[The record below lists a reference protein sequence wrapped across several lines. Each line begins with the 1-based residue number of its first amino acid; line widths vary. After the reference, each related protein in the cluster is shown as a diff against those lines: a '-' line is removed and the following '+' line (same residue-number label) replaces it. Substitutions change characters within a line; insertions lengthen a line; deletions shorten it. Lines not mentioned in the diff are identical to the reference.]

1 MTTTKKN
8 RSKNKKMKLY
18 KNIEGGAVGRLKIN
32 PTYLLD
38 RIKYT
43 YEHIFN
49 QPELFTDK
57 DMNNLMYPQ
66 GAPLFF
72 LKTSTY
78 GEDIAENEGYKDVVG
93 STIST
98 KGDNATL
105 ANVKIGDII
114 PFKYFSQ
121 FYANYISGDFTRA
134 IKASR
139 TQEMLGKANKILGRG
154 KYSGGK
160 SATDA
165 NYDEFF
171 EKTNLGA
178 RTTIL
183 MIKQFD
189 VFMDYINKVGS
200 EYKKGILKYLKQ
212 NMDKAFP
219 VGEDIDFN
227 EEFEGGYNAA
237 SARQIASEA
246 LAAAKAAVKDPRTSK
261 KKSHSYYGDI
271 PPIEKPDTSDN
282 YRMAEYKEYEA
293 EIRKV
298 NTRLYDSIRNQITDD
313 PENPS
318 LIIPSAFWFFGD
330 IIKVTGDLDIRTT
343 LPEALYTELLAVQ
356 HAFEKDVFNSRADSF
371 TEYLYQKIRQLTEQ
385 FAQENRF
392 LDDAYRAKYS
402 DVIDP
407 NAVQDTEI
415 LQKEYQRQK
424 DEDET
429 LHLVEKTFN
438 PASMDP
444 NTKIEMQ
451 TAKGI
456 KYVVINTNDIEAEG
470 SKSAYQVWLTIFVQ
484 SEEYPLF
491 IKSLDIRG
499 AEKDKLMKE
508 IEDRISGNIDL
519 EELGKTKTFYNA
531 EVFESEDPDS
541 VNYDLIKQLRE
552 QEDSF
557 NKVVA
562 DLKAPFE
569 IAQAEQK
576 KKNEEA
582 LNALKAKIGPTEAE
596 MYKELDKAM
605 STNKQNRI
613 ERKNED
619 VRVKL
624 AEETMEEEDSA
635 LASLKNFKDCSSGP
649 PRVIPPPRVFQD
661 VNIQDII
668 KKSGTQLLAGGKKR
682 MSIAQ
687 QVYLLNKRY
696 IGDYDGEGPNIKYNS
711 ARKEGG
717 ATDGVNRQTTNIDSR
732 LGIQNATT
740 NYIDY
745 AQLEKE
751 INDMDLAITILD
763 LADNVV
769 GMIPFVGD
777 ALSAGI
783 TIANMVMA
791 DEIKKKEREM
801 EEKRK
806 ENERLLESFYV
817 FKENMQNQMV
827 LTLSTQADP
836 KIYTK
841 MKQVAI
847 AAFIN
852 IDPNSAPTPRE
863 VKLYSRRLDDE
874 RNQVITTR
882 KAITDKMTE
891 NSTDILDVVG
901 NTLED
906 QDNEKSALIDEGFQ
920 ARKAI
925 VTEFVKKLKEYV
937 KTFIDE
943 QKELDKADI
952 EAEKQA
958 DEVTKI
964 VDKKQD
970 ELEDEAEDIAQLKGY
985 SPCKSNVKS
994 QEQMKEDALNQLKE
1008 QEKQKEEDIAQGKIK
1023 VEGLGKRYKKN
1034 SIANQ
1039 VYMLNARYI
1048 NSF

>member
-1 MTTTKKN
+1 MTTTRN
-8 RSKNKKMKLY
+8 RSKNKKMNLK
-18 KNIEGGAVGRLKIN
+18 KNIEGGVVGRLKIN

-49 QPELFTDK
+49 KPEVFTDN
-57 DMNNLMYPQ
+57 DMDGYMYIQ
-66 GAPLFF
+66 GTPLFF
-72 LKTSTY
+72 LKTSSF
-78 GEDIAENEGYKDVVG
+78 GKDIAESEGYKDVVG
-93 STIST
+93 STVST
-98 KGDNATL
+98 KGDNETL
-105 ANVKIGDII
+105 ASVKIGDII

-134 IKASR
+134 VKASR
-139 TQEMLGKANKILGRG
+139 TQEMLAESRRRLGLG
-154 KYSGGK
+154 KYSGGT

-165 NYDEFF
+165 NYDEFS
-171 EKTNLGA
+171 EKTNGEA
-178 RTTIL
+178 RATVL

-212 NMDKAFP
+212 NMDKTFP
-219 VGEDIDFN
+219 IGQDIDFN
-227 EEFEGGYNAA
+227 EEFESREVVMMPGTKYTP
-237 SARQIASEA
+237 
-246 LAAAKAAVKDPRTSK
+246 AVVKTVQDSK
-261 KKSHSYYGDI
+261 KNSNPFYGDI
-271 PPIEKPDTSDN
+271 APPAPGNTEESMN
-282 YRMAEYKEYEA
+282 LYKEN
-293 EIRKV
+293 IKKV
-298 NTRLYDSIRNQITDD
+298 NNRLYDSIRNQVTDD

-330 IIKVTGDLDIRTT
+330 IIKVSGDLDIRTT

-371 TEYLYQKIRQLTEQ
+371 TSYLQERIRQLTLQYNDESK
-385 FAQENRF
+385 FI
-392 LDDAYRAKYS
+392 DDAIRAKYY
-402 DVIDP
+402 DNTDP
-407 NAVQDTEI
+407 NAVEDTEI

-438 PASMDP
+438 PASIDP
-444 NTKIEMQ
+444 NTRIETQ
-451 TAKGI
+451 TSRGI
-456 KYVVINTNDIEAEG
+456 KYVAVNTNDIEAKG
-470 SKSAYQVWLTIFVQ
+470 SKSAYQVWLTLFVQ
-484 SEEYPLF
+484 SEEYPIF
-491 IKSLDIRG
+491 VKSINKNRSG
-499 AEKDKLMKE
+499 EDKLLQD
-508 IEDRISGNIDL
+508 IENKISGNIDL
-519 EELGKTKTFYNA
+519 DELAKTKTFYNA

-541 VNYDLIKQLRE
+541 VNYDLITQLKE
-552 QEDSF
+552 QEKSF
-557 NKVVA
+557 NKVVE
-562 DLKAPFE
+562 DLKAPFDV
-569 IAQAEQK
+569 AQAEQRR
-576 KKNEEA
+576 KNEEA
-582 LNALKAKIGPTEAE
+582 LNTLKAKIGPTEAD

-605 STNKQNRI
+605 GTNRQNRI

-624 AEETMEEEDSA
+624 DEKLMDEEDSA
-635 LASLKNFKDCSSGP
+635 LASLKNYKNCSSGP
-649 PRVIPPPRVFQD
+649 PRVVPPARIFQD

-668 KKSGTQLLAGGKKR
+668 KKSSNELLAGGKKR
-682 MSIAQ
+682 KSIAQ

-717 ATDGVNRQTTNIDSR
+717 ASDGVNTQTTNIDTR

-745 AQLEKE
+745 AQLQKE
-751 INDMDLAITILD
+751 IDDMDLAINVLD
-763 LADNVV
+763 MADNVV
-769 GMIPFVGD
+769 GMIPVVGD

-783 TIANMVMA
+783 TIANMIMA

-806 ENERLLESFYV
+806 ENERLLDSFYV

-836 KIYTK
+836 KIYAK
-841 MKQVAI
+841 MKQIAI
-847 AAFIN
+847 ASFMN
-852 IDPNSAPTPRE
+852 IDPNNPPTPRE
-863 VKLYSRRLDDE
+863 VKMYSRRLDDE
-874 RNQVITTR
+874 RNQVINTR
-882 KAITDKMTE
+882 KAITDQMTE

-906 QDNEKSALIDEGFQ
+906 QDNEKSALIDEGFK

-937 KTFIDE
+937 KKFIDE
-943 QKELDKADI
+943 QKELDKSDI

-958 DEVTKI
+958 DEVSNI
-964 VDKKQD
+964 VADKQAELD
-970 ELEDEAEDIAQLKGY
+970 EEAEDVAQLKGY
-985 SPCKSNVKS
+985 SGCKSNVKS
-994 QEQMKEDALNQLKE
+994 NDQMRDEALEELKA
-1008 QEKQKEEDIAQGKIK
+1008 QQAKQEEDIAQGKAP
-1023 VEGLGKRYKKN
+1023 VQGMGKRYKKN

-1039 VYMLNARYI
+1039 VYLLNMRYI

>member
-18 KNIEGGAVGRLKIN
+18 KNIEGGNVGRLKIN

-49 QPELFTDK
+49 KPELFTDK
-57 DMNNLMYPQ
+57 DMDNLMYPQ

-78 GEDIAENEGYKDVVG
+78 GEDIAENEGYQDVVG

-134 IKASR
+134 VKASR
-139 TQEMLGKANKILGRG
+139 TQEWLGRVNKALGRG
-154 KYSGGK
+154 KYSGGR
-160 SATDA
+160 SVTDA

-178 RTTIL
+178 RATIL

-200 EYKKGILKYLKQ
+200 EYKKGILRYLKQ

-227 EEFEGGYNAA
+227 EEFEGGRMTGGVSMS
-237 SARQIASEA
+237 SARQLAAEA
-246 LAAAKAAVKDPRTSK
+246 RAAATAAAKGGPVSK
-261 KKSHSYYGDI
+261 KKSTSYYGDI
-271 PPIEKPDTSDN
+271 PPSDS
-282 YRMAEYKEYEA
+282 AEYKA
-293 EIRKV
+293 EIIKV

-371 TEYLYQKIRQLTEQ
+371 TQYLFQKIRQLTEQ

-444 NTKIEMQ
+444 NTRIEMQ

-499 AEKDKLMKE
+499 AEKDKFMKE
-508 IEDRISGNIDL
+508 LEDEISGNIDL

-576 KKNEEA
+576 RKNEEA

-605 STNKQNRI
+605 ETNKQNRI

-649 PRVIPPPRVFQD
+649 PRVIPPARVFQD

-696 IGDYDGEGPNIKYNS
+696 IGDYGDEGPNIKYNS
-711 ARKEGG
+711 ARKKGG

-791 DEIKKKEREM
+791 EEIKKKEREM

-806 ENERLLESFYV
+806 ENERLLDSFYV

-836 KIYTK
+836 KIYAK

-852 IDPNSAPTPRE
+852 IDPNNAPTPRE

-874 RNQVITTR
+874 RNEVITTR

-901 NTLED
+901 NTLEE
-906 QDNEKSALIDEGFQ
+906 QDNEKSELIDEGFQ

-952 EAEKQA
+952 EAAKQA
-958 DEVTKI
+958 DEVNKI

-970 ELEDEAEDIAQLKGY
+970 ELEDEAEDIAGLKGY
-985 SPCKSNVKS
+985 SACKSNVKS

-1008 QEKQKEEDIAQGKIK
+1008 QEKKKEEDIAQGKIK